1 MDDFH
6 KLFKTGKVSYNMLRY
21 IPGLVKVRYQ
31 CQLHSKETKRK
42 CVDDTY
48 KIKKVIK
55 LNVQLTKGHYTNF
68 QNVHPCFALKFKLA
82 ASNANNMAAGIITV
96 NRFFAHWIK
105 EIDIK

>member
-1 MDDFH
+1 
-6 KLFKTGKVSYNMLRY
+6 MLRY

-31 CQLHSKETKRK
+31 CQLHLKETKRK

-55 LNVQLTKGHYTNF
+55 LNVKKGHYTNF
-68 QNVHPCFALKFKLA
+68 QNVHPCFALKFKF
-82 ASNANNMAAGIITV
+82 NN
-96 NRFFAHWIK
+96 FFAHWIK